1 MGGVWVEC
9 VGGVYKWSV
18 WVECVGGV
26 CKWSVCVGGVLL
38 LVTIVNQF
46 PCVEEMRGHEVEGR
60 SLLLRG

>member
-1 MGGVWVEC
+1 M
-9 VGGVYKWSV
+9 GGVYKWSV

-26 CKWSVCVGGVLL
+26 WVECVSGVCVGGVLL